1 MPEPLTIGGAIKT
14 TLELIASAWKRG
26 ALLLWS
32 CTAAAAVALMVLF
45 VATRLQVGGASE
57 LSSVY
62 GIYLLLIIS
71 VLGVFAL
78 FKTYSERQARPLIL
92 IANDRR
98 SMWGQAKQ
106 STGQTITTLSLHFQ
120 ATNVSDGTVQ
130 ISNVRLYWPWVSRR
144 TILDTVVLI
153 EAPHGTTSSRN
164 PILPHALGEVGVVI
178 SIDRP
183 IGRAGNRLKRYYQ
196 SAGPRAKL
204 VHSHIS
210 TRLPPPS
217 GSGGSSSAI
226 TSDTIAQPMKRRRLV
241 AVGAQRCD
249 R

>member
-32 CTAAAAVALMVLF
+32 CTAAAAVALVVLF

-71 VLGVFAL
+71 VLGVFSL

-153 EAPHGTTSSRN
+153 EAPHGTIFSSRN
-164 PILPHALGEVGVVI
+164 PILPHALREVGVVI

-183 IGRAGNRLKRYYQ
+183 IGRAGNRL
-196 SAGPRAKL
+196 SATIKVQDHARNWYTVTFRHLKSSPIA
-204 VHSHIS
+204 
-210 TRLPPPS
+210 PPAGQATP
-217 GSGGSSSAI
+217 
-226 TSDTIAQPMKRRRLV
+226 
-241 AVGAQRCD
+241 
-249 R
+249 